1 MSKHVPDFINPF
13 RSAEGGYSI
22 AGDVAFA
29 RMGRLIELVRNTEGS
44 AQVILN
50 FGMDKQGI
58 PFVQGQIRTEVE
70 LICQRCL
77 EPMKIPI
84 QADMDLAIIGSDDE
98 VKRLP
103 ERYDPLLVSE
113 QPLSVAELV
122 EDEILLALPAVP
134 RHDEGVCSEAGIL
147 TTENRDGTEESVESH
162 ANPFAVLAR
171 LKSNQ

>member
-29 RMGRLIELVRNTEGS
+29 RMGRLIEVVRNTEGS
-44 AQVILN
+44 AQVMLN
-50 FGMDKQGI
+50 FGMDQQRL

-77 EPMKIPI
+77 EPMNLPI
-84 QADMDLAIIGSDDE
+84 RVDMDLAIVGSDDE
-98 VKRLP
+98 IKRLP
-103 ERYDPLLVSE
+103 ERYDPLLVSGE
-113 QPLSVAELV
+113 PLSVAELV
-122 EDEILLALPAVP
+122 KDEILLALPAVP
-134 RHDEGVCSEAGIL
+134 RHDEGVCGAAGIL
-147 TTENRDGTEESVESH
+147 TTGKPDDTEESVDSRT
-162 ANPFAVLAR
+162 NPVALLAR